1 MKRFSKCGCFL
12 LAIVIMMS
20 FPVSA
25 TEEVES
31 RSSSF
36 FGNFSVYLDEVDD
49 FNFAVCFRVTGIGIM
64 EKIGACKIQVQISED
79 GENWATTQTYTMED
93 HPEFI
98 RSNAA
103 THAHDFNYN
112 GSRGF
117 HYRAIIQLYAKNS
130 TGTAKLTRYTSAIV
144 LGD

>member
-1 MKRFSKCGCFL
+1 MKRFSRCLCLL
-12 LAIVIMMS
+12 LAAVIVLS
-20 FPVSA
+20 APVSA
-25 TEEVES
+25 TESAET

-36 FGNFSVYLDEVDD
+36 FLNWSVYLAEVDD
-49 FNFAVCFRVTGIGIM
+49 FNFDVCFRVTGM
-64 EKIGACKIQVQISED
+64 ATMDKIGVCKIQVQISED
-79 GENWATTQTYTMED
+79 GESWATTKTYTMED

-98 RSNAA
+98 EEDSL
-103 THAHDFNYN
+103 THAYHFGYN

-130 TGTAKLTRYTSAIV
+130 SGTGKLTTYTSPIV